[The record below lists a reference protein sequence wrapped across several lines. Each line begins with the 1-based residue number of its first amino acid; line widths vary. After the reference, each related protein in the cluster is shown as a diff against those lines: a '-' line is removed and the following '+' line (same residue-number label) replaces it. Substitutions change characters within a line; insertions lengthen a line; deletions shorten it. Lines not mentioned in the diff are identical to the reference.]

1 MQSDG
6 VDIPSA
12 GDIAEE
18 LWDQFEDEVE
28 DGLDEIVQS
37 GIELVFGTLQTEI
50 TDWLAD
56 IFELFFSPM
65 VGTPAP
71 VGPPSTA
78 PVDIAF
84 NEAQGWWSPLI
95 SDVYFDAIVPLALG
109 LQFIAWAVVGVRYK
123 AFNPVVRKK
132 LARRLLI
139 AFLALFFWLP
149 VASLSTQFFDALG
162 RQIVLTGFP
171 DQTSSTVGDLIAT
184 DSYFSDLAFGAFLV
198 LTPIAAYVYLK
209 SLFIFIA
216 RWVMVVLLTIAMPL
230 VASFWALEV
239 WPFNRFAGLSRQ
251 IAGAYPGLL
260 AAGLPAAVL
269 LRIGLE
275 AGGSASS
282 VSFGLGSSLA
292 FAISIVI
299 VYLAAKSQKIMIRR
313 SSRVSMQVS
322 EQVLAG
328 AKKPAKIGAATGAGL
343 LTLGAGAVGGT
354 AAVTATAGGLSMAS
368 SAAQGRVGRTAYSA
382 RMVHRGLANKP
393 PSGESSNSKGDN
405 TESREVPNQQRPH
418 TDINPG
424 GGGSGGDG
432 AGGTN
437 PVSERQTVVD
447 SQNQSTT
454 VSPRGRA
461 TKVGANRAGQ
471 STTVDTGP
479 RRRETKV
486 GATDDETVT
495 YWDAISGDYDHS
507 ETQVYTTDEQPSD
520 SLGSTSDDS
529 LEDVFEKDGES
540 DTDSMSAAP
549 AASSDGDP
557 PDEAGAGQTDPA
569 FEDIFAGGDDP
580 LGPMY
585 YR

>member
-18 LWDQFEDEVE
+18 LWDQFEEQVE
-28 DGLDEIVQS
+28 EGLDEIVQS

-50 TDWLAD
+50 TDWLGD
-56 IFELFFSPM
+56 LFELFFGPM

-71 VGPPSTA
+71 AGPPSPA

-84 NEAQGWWSPLI
+84 SEAQGWWSPLI
-95 SDVYFDAIVPLALG
+95 SNVYFDAIVPLALG
-109 LQFIAWAVVGVRYK
+109 IQFIAWAIVGVRYK
-123 AFNPVVRKK
+123 AINPVVRKK
-132 LARRLLI
+132 LARRLLV

-149 VASLSTQFFDALG
+149 IASLSTQFFDALG
-162 RQIVLTGFP
+162 RQIVLTGF
-171 DQTSSTVGDLIAT
+171 DTDTAATVGDLVGITASLTSAT
-184 DSYFSDLAFGAFLV
+184 FGAFVILFV
-198 LTPIAAYVYLK
+198 VAAYVYLK
-209 SLFIFIA
+209 ALFVFVA
-216 RWVMVVLLTIAMPL
+216 RWLMVVLLTIAMPL

-239 WPFNRFAGLSRQ
+239 WPFNRFAGLSKQ

-275 AGGSASS
+275 AGGEASS

-292 FAISIVI
+292 FVISLVI
-299 VYLAAKSQKIMIRR
+299 VYLAAKAQKIMIRR

-322 EQVLAG
+322 EQVLGG

-354 AAVTATAGGLSMAS
+354 GAVTATAGGLSTAS

-405 TESREVPNQQRPH
+405 TESRGIPQKQRPH
-418 TDINPG
+418 TDITPD
-424 GGGSGGDG
+424 GGGSGG
-432 AGGTN
+432 GTN
-437 PVSERQTVVD
+437 PVPDRQTVVD

-454 VSPRGRA
+454 VGPRGRA

-486 GATDDETVT
+486 GAADDETVT
-495 YWDAISGDYDHS
+495 YWDAIGGDYDHS

-529 LEDVFEKDGES
+529 LEDVFENGGES
-540 DTDSMSAAP
+540 DTDPMTAAP

-557 PDEAGAGQTDPA
+557 PDEAGAGQVDPA

-580 LGPMY
+580 LGPAY